1 MILKKISRKKKLT
14 GGIDQF
20 SLKNISGWIY
30 IKDKKI
36 SKVCL
41 KISNQIIA
49 ITSLD
54 LFRSDIKELYG
65 GDGKCGFNLSI
76 PNPIQNNTNYINP
89 RIFAITENKEEID
102 LYFLWDKDSTSR
114 VLTRLFR
121 SKYLGVEGF
130 IDEYDNNKIKG
141 IFYHSPIS
149 NLPDK
154 LWMQCQNSF
163 PMEYSLKKIP
173 DKKKHITKFEID
185 IISKRFNKNKLY
197 YFSFDREG
205 LLLVKTNS
213 EKLPINKYQ
222 SIRFDKTNSGVST
235 NKKDSFEDS
244 ETTILQPSLL
254 ESSSKKNEDHWH
266 ALENFKIYL
275 DTIESEIKYKE
286 NLKSK
291 KSKFLQWFKENKTL
305 KLFNRL

>member
-1 MILKKISRKKKLT
+1 MT

-30 IKDKKI
+30 IKNKKI

-49 ITSLD
+49 ITSLN

-65 GDGKCGFNLSI
+65 GDGKYGFNLSI
-76 PNPIQNNTNYINP
+76 PNPIQNNTEYINP

-102 LYFLWDKDSTSR
+102 LYFLWDKDKDSTSK
-114 VLTRLFR
+114 VLKRLFR
-121 SKYLGVEGF
+121 STYLGVEGF
-130 IDEYDNNKIKG
+130 INEYDNNKIKG

-149 NLPDK
+149 NLPEK
-154 LWMQCQNSF
+154 LWIQCQNSF
-163 PMEYSLKKIP
+163 PMEYSLKKTTW
-173 DKKKHITKFEID
+173 KKKHITKFEID

-213 EKLPINKYQ
+213 EKSPINKYQ
-222 SIRFDKTNSGVST
+222 SIRFDKTNLGVSI

-244 ETTILQPSLL
+244 EITILQPSVL
-254 ESSSKKNEDHWH
+254 ENSSKTNEDHWH

-286 NLKSK
+286 NLNSK
-291 KSKFLQWFKENKTL
+291 KSKILQWFKEKKTL
-305 KLFNRL
+305 KLFNRF